1 MQRDTPGPLAQ
12 RRAAEVEG
20 GKEGFAGTSAV
31 P

>member
-1 MQRDTPGPLAQ
+1 MWMDTPGPLAQ
-12 RRAAEVEG
+12 RRAAEAEG